1 MLACW
6 QSLTVRTVLITF
18 NTTSTH
24 GQTINTVNRFAR
36 CVYWVAGQMVWAV
49 PGRYAAVPGRY
60 AAVSGRYAAVSGR
73 YAAVSGRYAAAN
85 SRRFSRRVPLRGT
98 AALPLCK
105 ALF

>member
-24 GQTINTVNRFAR
+24 DQTINTVNRFAR

-49 PGRYAAVPGRY
+49 T
-60 AAVSGRYAAVSGR
+60 GRYAAVSGR
-73 YAAVSGRYAAAN
+73 YAAVSGRYAAAMN
-85 SRRFSRRVPLRGT
+85 SRRISRRVPLRGT
-98 AALPLCK
+98 AALPPCK

>member
-1 MLACW
+1 LVVDSVLACW
-6 QSLTVRTVLITF
+6 QSLTVLTVLITF

-24 GQTINTVNRFAR
+24 DQRLSTLSTGLRGSWIGLPGR
-36 CVYWVAGQMVWAV
+36 WAV
-49 PGRYAAVPGRY
+49 TGRY

-98 AALPLCK
+98 AALPPCK

>member
-24 GQTINTVNRFAR
+24 DQTINTVNRFAR

-49 PGRYAAVPGRY
+49 TGRYAAVP
-60 AAVSGRYAAVSGR
+60 GRYAAVSGR

>member
-1 MLACW
+1 MVVDSVLACW

-24 GQTINTVNRFAR
+24 DQTINTVNRFAR

-49 PGRYAAVPGRY
+49 TGRYAAVP
-60 AAVSGRYAAVSGR
+60 GR